1 MNLRPRSKPARAP
14 KRGRQAAVAAAP
26 RGKSK
31 RRNPL
36 VLQAECTLGNGVELK
51 SALCALLA
59 HEGPVTLDAA
69 AVERIDTAALQLL
82 AAFVRDRRLAGAAL
96 QWRAV
101 SPALHSAAR
110 LLGMDTMLALDEAAS

>member
-1 MNLRPRSKPARAP
+1 MNLRPRTKPARSP

-31 RRNPL
+31 RRNHL
-36 VLQAECTLGNGVELK
+36 VLKAECTLADAGELK
-51 SALCALLA
+51 SALCALLPQD
-59 HEGPVTLDAA
+59 GT

-96 QWRAV
+96 QWQSA
-101 SPALHSAAR
+101 SPAVHSAAR
-110 LLGMDTMLALDEAAS
+110 LLGMETMLALNEAAS

>member
-1 MNLRPRSKPARAP
+1 MNLRPRTKPARSP

-31 RRNPL
+31 RRNHL
-36 VLQAECTLGNGVELK
+36 VLKAECTLADAGELK
-51 SALCALLA
+51 SALCALLPQD
-59 HEGPVTLDAA
+59 GTVTLDGT

-96 QWRAV
+96 QWQSA
-101 SPALHSAAR
+101 SPAVHSAAR
-110 LLGMDTMLALDEAAS
+110 LLGMETMLALNEAAS

>member
-1 MNLRPRSKPARAP
+1 MNVRPRSKPARSTQ
-14 KRGRQAAVAAAP
+14 RGRQAAVAAAP

-31 RRNPL
+31 RRNLL
-36 VLQAECTLGNGVELK
+36 VLQAECTLTDAAELK
-51 SALCALLA
+51 SALCRLSD
-59 HEGPVTLDAA
+59 HDGTVTLDAA

-101 SPALHSAAR
+101 SPAVHSAAR
-110 LLGMDTMLALDEAAS
+110 LLGMDTMLALNEAAS